1 VLELRPSRSA
11 VVRCYG
17 ESRAL
22 DAFPSLGA
30 QTGRIAAD
38 ELWLIAPAP
47 GGADLAARAR
57 SYLAGA
63 DPEGLVVDHS
73 EAWGTWTLTGDTR
86 GALARVTDFPLP
98 ETGFVQGA
106 VAQVP
111 AKLLLE
117 RDRVQLVVP
126 IQLSHHIAH
135 RIVEACSDLGANVV
149 EAGGA

>member
-1 VLELRPSRSA
+1 MLELRQTRSA

-17 ESRAL
+17 EPRAL

-30 QTGRIAAD
+30 QTARVAPD
-38 ELWLIAPAP
+38 ELWLISHAS
-47 GGADLAARAR
+47 GGADLATRAR

-63 DPEGLVVDHS
+63 DPDGLVVDHS
-73 EAWGTWTLTGDTR
+73 EAWSAWTLTGDTR

-98 ETGFVQGA
+98 ESGFAQGA

-117 RDRVQLVVP
+117 NDRVQLVIP
-126 IQLSHHIAH
+126 IQLSHHIPH
-135 RIVEACSDLGANVV
+135 RIVEACADLGATVV
-149 EAGGA
+149 QA